1 MARASAVRGLI
12 DRSIA
17 RLPSGV
23 EVMEREYATVVERS
37 MLWDRPGRDERGSG
51 ASGAR
56 TRRMQRAK
64 DQA

>member
-37 MLWDRPGRDERGSG
+37 ML
-51 ASGAR
+51 
-56 TRRMQRAK
+56 
-64 DQA
+64 